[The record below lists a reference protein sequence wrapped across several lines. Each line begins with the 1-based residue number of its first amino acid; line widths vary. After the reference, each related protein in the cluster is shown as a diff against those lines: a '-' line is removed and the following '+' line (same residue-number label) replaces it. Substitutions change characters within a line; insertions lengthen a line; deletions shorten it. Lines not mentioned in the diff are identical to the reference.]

1 MWCKGP
7 IERPGFLL
15 HAVIASCLFC
25 LVLWQKSDGL
35 WAWDVWRRG
44 PTRHGSTKQAPSPL
58 FCSVLACSGAPT
70 KPTRFVCFLPAQA
83 ARPGSQQW
91 AGRSETR
98 PMTSPPGPAAP
109 AWVRGEGHQIKRLGE
124 RLPRVSEATFVD
136 CDVPL
141 HDEVHPPPPVPEL
154 VSLHRTGIDQGRRR
168 RSSLSSRPL
177 LPRSLPLRSTS
188 RGRGEDRGDG
198 GTQTGSNE
206 VLCFD
211 HIAR

>member
-1 MWCKGP
+1 MWS
-7 IERPGFLL
+7 
-15 HAVIASCLFC
+15 ASCMA
-25 LVLWQKSDGL
+25 QQNK
-35 WAWDVWRRG
+35 
-44 PTRHGSTKQAPSPL
+44 PPAP
-58 FCSVLACSGAPT
+58 CSVLFWPVLEHPQNRRVLS
-70 KPTRFVCFLPAQA
+70 VFLPAQA
-83 ARPGSQQW
+83 AHPGGLKW

-109 AWVRGEGHQIKRLGE
+109 TWIRGEGHQTKRLGE

>member
-1 MWCKGP
+1 MPSGLSQSHH
-7 IERPGFLL
+7 E
-15 HAVIASCLFC
+15 IAG
-25 LVLWQKSDGL
+25 Q
-35 WAWDVWRRG
+35 
-44 PTRHGSTKQAPSPL
+44 HGSAKQAPSPL

-83 ARPGSQQW
+83 ARPGGRKW

-109 AWVRGEGHQIKRLGE
+109 TWVRGEGHQIKRLGE

-188 RGRGEDRGDG
+188 RGRGEDRGDR